1 MKMRLLVFSDI
12 HNDLEALKRIVVR
25 KADIYLLLGD
35 LSTLGNGLEKG
46 GKILS
51 CLKEKLWLMPGNNET
66 WKQTKTLCE
75 RYGFVDF
82 HQKVKKVGNFVFAG
96 LGYSTFTPFNTLGEI
111 SEEEFEK
118 ALKAFEG
125 FQNLCLFCHN
135 PPKDTELDIIPGGAH
150 VGSQAIKDFIEKE
163 RPIYFFSGHIHE
175 NEGKVQRLGKTKC
188 FGVGKKGLE
197 IWL

>member
-1 MKMRLLVFSDI
+1 MHLLVFSDI
-12 HNDLEALKRIVVR
+12 HNDLEALKRIVAR
-25 KADIYLLLGD
+25 KADRYFLLGD
-35 LSTLGNGLEKG
+35 LSILGKGLEEG

-51 CLKEKLWLMPGNNET
+51 PLKEKLWLMPGNSET
-66 WKQTKTLCE
+66 WEQTRALCE
-75 RYGFVDF
+75 KYGFVDF

-96 LGYSTFTPFNTLGEI
+96 LGYSTFTPFNTPGEV

-118 ALKAFEG
+118 TLKKFEG
-125 FQNLCLFCHN
+125 LQNLCLFCHN
-135 PPKDTELDIIPGGAH
+135 PPKDSELDVISGGTH
-150 VGSQAIKDFIEKE
+150 VGSQTIRDFIEKE
-163 RPIYFFSGHIHE
+163 QPVYFFSGHIHE